1 MSSIFKTLEVN
12 FNNWRLYL
20 IMGMV
25 FLITGIWGLFEHI
38 SVSVAFI
45 IFLCVAF
52 LVSGLLKIGFSLLDK
67 DGIDNWRGS
76 VANGVIVLIL
86 GTLLIF
92 LNPSVAA
99 LAIIVGVLMLRY
111 AYNSINHTFDMK
123 KYENT
128 NWIGLAAFG
137 FMGIAFALL
146 LIFYPLIGRLT
157 RVFYASMTFL
167 SLGVFNIVY
176 AFQLKKL
183 KDKGA

>member
-1 MSSIFKTLEVN
+1 MSSTFKTLEIN

-25 FLITGIWGLFEHI
+25 FLVTGIWGLFEHI
-38 SVSVAFI
+38 SISVAFI

-67 DGIDNWRGS
+67 NVTENWRGS

-99 LAIIVGVLMLRY
+99 LAIIVGFLMLRY
-111 AYNSINHTFDMK
+111 AYNSIVHSFDMK
-123 KYENT
+123 KYEHT
-128 NWIGLAAFG
+128 NWIGLAVFG
-137 FMGIAFALL
+137 FLGSTFALL
-146 LIFYPLIGRLT
+146 LIIYPLFGRLT
-157 RVFYASMTFL
+157 RVFYASMTFI

-176 AFQLKKL
+176 AFQLKTL
-183 KDKGA
+183 KGKSA